1 MNKYPSPEDLRVFMT
16 VARNASFVRAAD
28 EMGVSTAYVTKRV
41 RILESTIGIKLLHRT
56 TRKVSLTES
65 GEIVYEQ
72 AQRIL
77 GSLDKL
83 VEEADPLAHEPRGY
97 MRICSSF
104 GFGRN
109 LVAPAIGHL
118 VERYPEL
125 ELRFEV
131 LDRVVDP
138 VEEGYDLDVRVGDE
152 IAPHLVAR
160 RLADNYRVL
169 CASPDYLSRHGQPK
183 SLGDLAGHT
192 CLVIKERDHPF
203 GTWDLQSNNKKT
215 TVKVSGNLSTNHG
228 EVAVQWAIDGY
239 GILLRSIWNV
249 GTLIETGQLV
259 QVLPAYRQDAN
270 IWAVYPAESKQS
282 AKIRVCVEFLR
293 QHFSKSAALHPQP

>member
-1 MNKYPSPEDLRVFMT
+1 MNKYPNPEDLRVFMT
-16 VARNASFVRAAD
+16 VARNASFVRASD
-28 EMGVSTAYVTKRV
+28 EMGVSTAYVTKRI

-77 GSLDKL
+77 GSLDQL

-109 LVAPAIGHL
+109 LVAPAIGRL
-118 VERYPEL
+118 AERYPEL

-131 LDRVVDP
+131 LDRIVDP
-138 VEEGYDLDVRVGDE
+138 VEEGFDLDVRVGDA

-160 RLADNYRVL
+160 RLANNYRVL
-169 CASPDYLSRHGQPK
+169 CASPDYLRRHGEPK
-183 SLGDLAGHT
+183 SLGDLARHT

-203 GTWDLQSNNKKT
+203 GTWDLQSGDKKNP
-215 TVKVSGNLSTNHG
+215 VKVNGNLSTNHG

-239 GILLRSIWNV
+239 GILLRSMWDIREMLEDGRLV
-249 GTLIETGQLV
+249 G
-259 QVLPAYRQDAN
+259 VLPAYRQDAN
-270 IWAVYPAESKQS
+270 IWAVYPAESRQS
-282 AKIRVCVEFLR
+282 AKVRVCVEFLR
-293 QHFSKSAALHPQP
+293 QYFSEAAELRKLP

>member
-1 MNKYPSPEDLRVFMT
+1 MNKYPNPEDLRVFMT
-16 VARNASFVRAAD
+16 VARNASFARAAD
-28 EMGVSTAYVTKRV
+28 EMGVSSAYVTKRI
-41 RILESTIGIKLLHRT
+41 RILESTIGTKLLHRT

-65 GEIVYEQ
+65 GEIVYKQ
-72 AQRIL
+72 AQQIL

-83 VEEADPLAHEPRGY
+83 VEEADPMAHEPRGY

-109 LVAPAIGHL
+109 LVAPAMGRL

-125 ELRFEV
+125 EMRFEV

-138 VEEGYDLDVRVGDE
+138 IKEGFDLDVRVGDE
-152 IAPHLVAR
+152 IAAHLVAR

-169 CASPDYLSRHGQPK
+169 CASPDYLKRRGTPE
-183 SLGDLAGHT
+183 SLADLAKHT

-203 GTWDLQSNNKKT
+203 GTWDLQEGNNKSS
-215 TVKVSGNLSTNHG
+215 VKVSGNLSTNHG
-228 EVAVQWAIDGY
+228 EVAVGWAVDGF
-239 GILLRSIWNV
+239 GILLRSIWDV
-249 GTLIETGQLV
+249 GMMIENGQLV
-259 QVLPAYRQDAN
+259 RVLPDYRQNAN

-293 QHFSKSAALHPQP
+293 QYFDQAEALSGKR

>member
-1 MNKYPSPEDLRVFMT
+1 MT

-41 RILESTIGIKLLHRT
+41 RILESTIGTKLLHRT

-109 LVAPAIGHL
+109 LVAPAIGNL

-160 RLADNYRVL
+160 RLANNYRVL
-169 CASPDYLSRHGQPK
+169 CASPDYLRRHGRPK
-183 SLGDLAGHT
+183 SLDDLAGHT

-203 GTWDLQSNNKKT
+203 GTWDLQYKNKKT

-239 GILLRSIWNV
+239 GILLRSIWDV
-249 GTLIETGQLV
+249 GTLIENGLLV
-259 QVLPAYRQDAN
+259 RVLPAYRQDAN
-270 IWAVYPAESKQS
+270 IWAVYPAESRQS

-293 QHFSKSAALHPQP
+293 QHFSEAAALHRQP

>member
-1 MNKYPSPEDLRVFMT
+1 
-16 VARNASFVRAAD
+16 
-28 EMGVSTAYVTKRV
+28 
-41 RILESTIGIKLLHRT
+41 
-56 TRKVSLTES
+56 
-65 GEIVYEQ
+65 
-72 AQRIL
+72 
-77 GSLDKL
+77 
-83 VEEADPLAHEPRGY
+83 

-109 LVAPAIGHL
+109 LVAPAIGRL
-118 VERYPEL
+118 IERYPEL

-138 VEEGYDLDVRVGDE
+138 VKEGFDLDVRVGDE

-169 CASPDYLSRHGQPK
+169 CASPDYLKRRGIPE
-183 SLGDLAGHT
+183 SLGDLAKHS

-203 GTWDLQSNNKKT
+203 GTWDLQDGNNVT
-215 TVKVSGNLSTNHG
+215 SVKVSGNLSTNHG
-228 EVAVQWAIDGY
+228 EVAVRWAIDGF

-249 GTLIETGQLV
+249 GTMIENGQLAR
-259 QVLPAYRQDAN
+259 VLPDYRQDAN

-293 QHFSKSAALHPQP
+293 QYFDRAEALSGKH

>member
-1 MNKYPSPEDLRVFMT
+1 MNKYPNPEDLRVFMT
-16 VARNASFVRAAD
+16 VARNASFARAAD
-28 EMGVSTAYVTKRV
+28 EMGVSSAYVTKRI
-41 RILESTIGIKLLHRT
+41 RILESTIGTKLLHRT

-72 AQRIL
+72 AQQIL

-83 VEEADPLAHEPRGY
+83 VEEADPMAHEPRGY

-109 LVAPAIGHL
+109 LVAPAIGRL
-118 VERYPEL
+118 IERYPEL

-138 VEEGYDLDVRVGDE
+138 IKEGFDLDVRVGDE
-152 IAPHLVAR
+152 IAAHLVAR

-169 CASPDYLSRHGQPK
+169 CASPDYLKRSGIPE
-183 SLGDLAGHT
+183 SLADLAKHS

-203 GTWDLQSNNKKT
+203 GTWDLQDGNNMT
-215 TVKVSGNLSTNHG
+215 SVKVSGNLSTNHG
-228 EVAVQWAIDGY
+228 EVAVRWAIDGF
-239 GILLRSIWNV
+239 GILLRSIWDV
-249 GTLIETGQLV
+249 GTMIENGQLV
-259 QVLPAYRQDAN
+259 RVLPDYRQNAN
-270 IWAVYPAESKQS
+270 IWAVYPVESKQS

-293 QHFSKSAALHPQP
+293 QYFDQAEALSGKH